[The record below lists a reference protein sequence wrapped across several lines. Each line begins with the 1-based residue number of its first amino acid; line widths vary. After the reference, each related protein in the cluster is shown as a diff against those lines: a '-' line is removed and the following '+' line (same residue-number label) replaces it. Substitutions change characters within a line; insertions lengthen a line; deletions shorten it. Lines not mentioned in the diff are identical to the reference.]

1 MEADEFD
8 ALTAGTNVRGGRPVG
23 VRDLGDGNGGVA
35 AACGHDGGRVVPL
48 VLEMFGDS
56 TIETDRDLRGDL
68 DGVTYR

>member
-1 MEADEFD
+1 MGADEVD
-8 ALTAGTNVRGGRPVG
+8 VLAAGTNMRGGRPVG
-23 VRDLGDGNGGVA
+23 VRDLGNGDSGVA